1 MPRLYWSHDFNPRI
15 HTQHRRLGSMMAF
28 AAMGCVQLGLAA
40 SIGLVGALGSEG
52 VAWLRLA
59 WAAVILVAIARP
71 WRLKLDRAM
80 LGICALLGLAT
91 AGMTL
96 GFMKAVETIP
106 LGTAS
111 ALEFMGPLGVAII
124 QGRGAG
130 RWWALVAAA
139 GVLGLTEPWH
149 GAADLTGVLFALG
162 GAVCWASTSCS
173 PSAPGT
179 RSTASAPWQFRCRL
193 RRWPQRSSRV
203 RRRSRA
209 LDLQLLALGFALAL
223 LLPVIPFSLEMLAL
237 RRMTTAA
244 FGTLM
249 CLEPAIAMIVG
260 LLILHQ
266 VPRPAAIAGIVL
278 VIVAGIGATRS
289 GRRDPAE
296 DAAAGPRPRLRTPSC
311 SRQSFR
317 SRGCSHAG
325 GCRVDA
331 RAAERWRCPK
341 RQWSLP
347 WNVLFRGRDHWEAG
361 C

>member
-1 MPRLYWSHDFNPRI
+1 MTSTPASTRNVAG
-15 HTQHRRLGSMMAF
+15 LGSMMAF
-28 AAMGCVQLGLAA
+28 ASMGCVQLGLAA
-40 SIGLVGALGSEG
+40 SIGLVGAVGSEG

-71 WRLKLDRAM
+71 WRLKLDRAV

-162 GAVCWASTSCS
+162 GAVCWALYVLLT
-173 PSAPGT
+173 
-179 RSTASAPWQFRCRL
+179 
-193 RRWPQRSSRV
+193 QRAGDAVDGIGALAVSMPVAALAATIVTGPAAIAR
-203 RRRSRA
+203 
-209 LDLQLLALGFALAL
+209 LDLQLLALGFVLAL

-266 VPRPAAIAGIVL
+266 VPRPAAIAGIAL

-296 DAAAGPRPRLRTPSC
+296 DAAPS
-311 SRQSFR
+311 
-317 SRGCSHAG
+317 
-325 GCRVDA
+325 V
-331 RAAERWRCPK
+331 AAAAH
-341 RQWSLP
+341 SII
-347 WNVLFRGRDHWEAG
+347 
-361 C
+361 